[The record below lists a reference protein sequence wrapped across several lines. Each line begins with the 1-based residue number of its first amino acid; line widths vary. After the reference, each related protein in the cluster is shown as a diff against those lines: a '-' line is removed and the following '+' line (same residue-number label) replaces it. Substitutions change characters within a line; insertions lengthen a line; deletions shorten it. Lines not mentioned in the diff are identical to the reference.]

1 MPSSTETALA
11 ALHTVLQGIV
21 GPQVKR
27 NEEVDDEVLAGGL
40 LNLGDGSP
48 GEPETTLSPLT
59 YHYEHVAELE
69 VVVMGQPDAIDAAWD
84 ALLQGVSTAINAD
97 TTLGGAVERTIIGR
111 PEEPEI
117 DRDRGTKPAKSG
129 IVPITLF
136 YSTNDPLN

>member
-1 MPSSTETALA
+1 MPSTTETALA
-11 ALHTVLQGIV
+11 ALHTVLSGIV
-21 GPQVKR
+21 GPDAKR
-27 NEEVDDEVLAGGL
+27 NEEADIAVPAGGL
-40 LNLGDGSP
+40 LNLGDGMP

-59 YHYEHVAELE
+59 YHFEHVAELE

-84 ALLQGVSTAINAD
+84 ALLQSVSTAINAD
-97 TTLGGAVERTIIGR
+97 TSLGGAVERTILGR

-117 DRDRGTKPAKSG
+117 DRDRGTEPTKSG

>member
-11 ALHTVLQGIV
+11 ALYAVLAGIV
-21 GPQVKR
+21 GPDAKR
-27 NEEVDDEVLAGGL
+27 NEEADVAVPAGGL

-48 GEPETTLSPLT
+48 GEPEVTLSPLT

-69 VVVMGQPDAIDAAWD
+69 VMVSGQPEAIDAAWD
-84 ALLQGVSTAINAD
+84 ALLQSVSTAINAD
-97 TTLGGAVERTIIGR
+97 TSLGGAVERTILGR

-117 DRDRGTKPAKSG
+117 DRERGTEPLKTG
-129 IVPITLF
+129 TVPITLF